1 MIDFLAIILMEIKDE
16 YGVSNVM
23 ILGIILGIWGII
35 IIFKGHLNNHKKESQ
50 QNIKAG
56 DNSTNIQINGSD
68 IDV

>member
-1 MIDFLAIILMEIKDE
+1 MVDFLAIILMEIKDE

-23 ILGIILGIWGII
+23 ILGIWGII
-35 IIFKGHLNNHKKESQ
+35 IIFKGHLNNHNKESQ

>member
-1 MIDFLAIILMEIKDE
+1 MVDFLAIILMEIKDE

-23 ILGIILGIWGII
+23 ILGIWGII